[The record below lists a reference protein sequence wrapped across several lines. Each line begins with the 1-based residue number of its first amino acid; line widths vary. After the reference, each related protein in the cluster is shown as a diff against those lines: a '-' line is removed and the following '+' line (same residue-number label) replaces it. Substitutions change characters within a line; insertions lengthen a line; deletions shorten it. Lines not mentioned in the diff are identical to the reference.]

1 MQLGKLLVIQ
11 LHPMVS
17 SKTCACGHQLHQW
30 VTIKTQNR
38 PVPFSQKAT
47 EKSKL
52 NFSEGCRGRATANA
66 PVPLN
71 SNSFSEESATHSG
84 FHENIARA
92 RDPTV
97 RTPARIRE
105 PAGANKKPPSLS
117 NFTTDTAL
125 AD

>member
-1 MQLGKLLVIQ
+1 MWSPIASMGYDKNTK
-11 LHPMVS
+11 P
-17 SKTCACGHQLHQW
+17 ACSIFAKSYRE
-30 VTIKTQNR
+30 IK
-38 PVPFSQKAT
+38 A
-47 EKSKL
+47 E
-52 NFSEGCRGRATANA
+52 FSEWCRGRATANA

-117 NFTTDTAL
+117 DYGQEL
-125 AD
+125 VE